1 MDNFDIKSFA
11 LGVANGEGGGYPE
24 PEGTKNI
31 TENGLYNIKD
41 FAEANVNVPIDEPD
55 LVDITITQ
63 NGTYNHP
70 NKDGYDEVVVNVPI
84 PPTPTGTIS
93 ITQNGTYDVTNKASA
108 NVNVEGGGY
117 PEPTGTISIT
127 QNATNVDVKD
137 YASANVNV
145 PNTYSSGDSGK
156 VVSNGSL
163 VSQTSTTK
171 TANGTYDTTL
181 NNSVTINVPN
191 SYSNSDEGK
200 VVNNGTLISQ
210 TSRNITANGTYSTPT
225 NNEVVV
231 NVPDSGVPQT
241 GCTLEKNMSNR
252 YYTFSYYGYE
262 NYYFTS
268 TTIYKAPSIPYV
280 GLGYFDKYLKNSNLT
295 WKVSLIF
302 RDEGHQVE
310 YIPDKWAYAS
320 TSPALSKISQV
331 SVVLPD
337 AIKIIGQNAFDGAPL
352 KSIYLKNVEWL
363 YRNAFSHTNLTSVTI
378 PSSVRG
384 VDTQAFASCPSLQT
398 VTFKGTPSNMGNMVF
413 EDSSN
418 LTDIYVP
425 WSYGEVAGAPWGA
438 TNAQIHYNYTT
449 S

>member
-117 PEPTGTISIT
+117 PEPTGTISISSNGT
-127 QNATNVDVKD
+127 TNVKD

-145 PNTYSSGDSGK
+145 PNTYSASDSGK
-156 VVSNGSL
+156 VVSNGEL

-191 SYSNSDEGK
+191 SYSSSDEGK

-231 NVPDSGVPQT
+231 NVPDSGTPAI
-241 GCTLEKNMSNR
+241 GCVITENSTNNTFTYDIYGTNTNGQLPCAWPNYDLMLPSGSSVVINIHSQNATQIPSYFLYGNQSRLAGGPRPVYITLPDSIEYIGTRAFSGCAFANTTLTLPSSLRSIDGNTIFAYTNLQAVIFRSTPSTIKAD
-252 YYTFSYYGYE
+252 TFSG
-262 NYYFTS
+262 S
-268 TTIYKAPSIPYV
+268 T
-280 GLGYFDKYLKNSNLT
+280 D
-295 WKVSLIF
+295 
-302 RDEGHQVE
+302 
-310 YIPDKWAYAS
+310 
-320 TSPALSKISQV
+320 
-331 SVVLPD
+331 
-337 AIKIIGQNAFDGAPL
+337 
-352 KSIYLKNVEWL
+352 
-363 YRNAFSHTNLTSVTI
+363 
-378 PSSVRG
+378 
-384 VDTQAFASCPSLQT
+384 
-398 VTFKGTPSNMGNMVF
+398 
-413 EDSSN
+413 

-425 WSYGEVAGAPWGA
+425 WSEGEVFGAPWGA